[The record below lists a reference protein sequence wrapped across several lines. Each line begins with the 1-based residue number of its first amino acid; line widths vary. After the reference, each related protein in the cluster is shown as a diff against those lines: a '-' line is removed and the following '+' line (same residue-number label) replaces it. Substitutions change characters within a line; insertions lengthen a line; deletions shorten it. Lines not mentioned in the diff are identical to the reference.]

1 MNWKKYSETEPSK
14 EVETLTTTDFGQ
26 VKLGYGENAKTV
38 ENAVVLMQTL
48 IMRVDMKV
56 MTLLYFIKSLQRK
69 NKR

>member
-38 ENAVVLMQTL
+38 ENAVVLMANFDYEGGYESDDCYY
-48 IMRVDMKV
+48 IH
-56 MTLLYFIKSLQRK
+56 
-69 NKR
+69 